1 MTILALALVLASAL
15 IHATWNLLAKRAG
28 SAGGGAAFVWLANA
42 LAVLCYAPPAATIAL
57 IQRPH
62 LGLFEAVAVA
72 GSAALQLGYFL
83 LLQRAYRTGDLSLVY
98 PLARGSG
105 PVLATGAAVLLLGER
120 PTVVSLAGALL
131 IAGGVVVLVGDPRR
145 LRQTATAPA
154 AADALLTGA
163 FIAGYTLWDKYAVAV
178 LLIPPLLMHWA
189 TLAGMTVLLSPLALR
204 RWKVV
209 RVAWDVHGRAA
220 LLVGLLSPLSYILV
234 LTALSFTPVSYVAP
248 AREIGILIGTLMGS
262 RILAEGETK
271 RRLAAAG
278 AMVLGVIAL
287 AVG

>member
-28 SAGGGAAFVWLANA
+28 SAGGGAGFVWLANA
-42 LAVLCYAPPAATIAL
+42 LAVLCYAPPAAAIAL
-57 IQRPH
+57 FQRPR
-62 LGLFEAVAVA
+62 LGLGEGLVIA

-83 LLQRAYRTGDLSLVY
+83 LLQRAYRAGDLSLVY

-105 PVLATGAAVLLLGER
+105 PVLATGGAVLLLGER
-120 PTVVSLAGALL
+120 PTVVALAGALL
-131 IAGGVVVLVGDPRR
+131 IAAGVVMLIGDPRR
-145 LRQTATAPA
+145 LRHTAAAPA
-154 AADALLTGA
+154 AAAALLTGA
-163 FIAGYTLWDKYAVAV
+163 FIAGYTLWDRYAVAV

-189 TLAGMTVLLSPLALR
+189 TLAGMTVLLAPLALR

-209 RVAWDVHGRAA
+209 RAAWDVHGRAA
-220 LLVGLLSPLSYILV
+220 LLVGLLSPLSYIMV

-248 AREIGILIGTLMGS
+248 AREIGILIGTLMGA
-262 RILAEGETK
+262 RLLDEGEAK
-271 RRLAAAG
+271 RRLAAAA

-287 AVG
+287 ALG